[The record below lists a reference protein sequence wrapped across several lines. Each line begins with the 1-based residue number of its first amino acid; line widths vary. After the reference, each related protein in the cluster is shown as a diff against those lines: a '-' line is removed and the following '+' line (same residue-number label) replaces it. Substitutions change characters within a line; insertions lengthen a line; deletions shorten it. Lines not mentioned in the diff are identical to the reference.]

1 MLMRNRL
8 INSLCVLLMCC
19 SIGAALAPSTFGQD
33 RRDLGFRVQFGPDV
47 ERLLRQSE
55 NHTRQFAA
63 MLEERDRYGLSERAR
78 ELESQLNMVGGNFDE
93 SANYN
98 RRSQVASVLRVA
110 QSLGAAMR
118 ARRVSVDV
126 QRQWLL
132 VRSDLNRLARVYR
145 LRAIS

>member
-1 MLMRNRL
+1 MVMRNFLTR
-8 INSLCVLLMCC
+8 SLCALLMCC
-19 SIGAALAPSTFGQD
+19 SVGVLASSAVAQD
-33 RRDLGFRVQFGPDV
+33 RRNLGFRVQFGPDV

-63 MLEERDRYGLSERAR
+63 MLEERDRHGLGERAR

-93 SANYN
+93 SSNYN

-110 QSLGAAMR
+110 QSLSDAMR
-118 ARRVSVDV
+118 ARRVGVQV

-132 VRSDLNRLARVYR
+132 VRADLNRLARVYN
-145 LRAIS
+145 LRQIS